1 MSNRINIIKLPT
13 KNSKDINNNASNLSY
28 TYKQFDCLV
37 SNDINYNVHA
47 EKEIINSSASTYNA
61 DDSFERDIDGNHQD
75 DINDINSTKLR
86 DTFLN
91 DTDSETSSLKRRSI
105 SSSEYMSDR
114 FKVLV
119 VNQHN
124 GFIPSELQYN
134 EQSSIA
140 TIIPANCINQKVN
153 ANQRSKLLSI
163 SSTASPTAESIA
175 AVGLSIRSSSDASLE
190 KGTSVSGL
198 KSTSSSYVPRNKTTE
213 GDKILL
219 STQSSSVLAL
229 QDLKSSGSR
238 LEVAGSKLKVAGA
251 VSQSLSTSRST
262 STTTAISSYSRPKS
276 THIDDKKELLY
287 AYNMIKILQPQIP
300 QFQSLNLVFDYIA
313 TSLYSLNDIIK
324 LDNQNKIQHCLKY
337 PDNLPNIINHL
348 KNMAFLP
355 ENYHTLTNL
364 SFLDYII
371 NQSNTTTTSSNLTK
385 SSVGLNIT
393 STGKNSVINHH
404 KISTNSSTSLGKNKM
419 SLESQNFYSINHFE
433 SDSKKQKKENVAT
446 IGLINIYKTI
456 KKHLETNNIKSKFF
470 SSEDFVLV
478 SEIFNE
484 TGLLLFPIINNN
496 NNTFFNSLANKMNVD
511 IMVIENLIIQYIEN
525 NKNNPIFLLSVYNPD
540 IGSNENSLLQK
551 QQNFLDIIINFD
563 IKKQNITNLSLPFIL
578 QNFSNIF
585 PDYEILLFN
594 CKDDNIKDIFCS
606 DNVELKLFD
615 ADKSNSIAIMH
626 YDNVYKLLT
635 NMHAKYMYTNDSD
648 DGEF

>member
-1 MSNRINIIKLPT
+1 MK
-13 KNSKDINNNASNLSY
+13 
-28 TYKQFDCLV
+28 
-37 SNDINYNVHA
+37 
-47 EKEIINSSASTYNA
+47 
-61 DDSFERDIDGNHQD
+61 
-75 DINDINSTKLR
+75 
-86 DTFLN
+86 
-91 DTDSETSSLKRRSI
+91 
-105 SSSEYMSDR
+105 
-114 FKVLV
+114 
-119 VNQHN
+119 
-124 GFIPSELQYN
+124 
-134 EQSSIA
+134 
-140 TIIPANCINQKVN
+140 
-153 ANQRSKLLSI
+153 
-163 SSTASPTAESIA
+163 
-175 AVGLSIRSSSDASLE
+175 
-190 KGTSVSGL
+190 
-198 KSTSSSYVPRNKTTE
+198 
-213 GDKILL
+213 
-219 STQSSSVLAL
+219 
-229 QDLKSSGSR
+229 
-238 LEVAGSKLKVAGA
+238 
-251 VSQSLSTSRST
+251 
-262 STTTAISSYSRPKS
+262 
-276 THIDDKKELLY
+276 
-287 AYNMIKILQPQIP
+287 NMIY
-300 QFQSLNLVFDYIA
+300 FDYIA
-313 TSLYSLNDIIK
+313 TSLYSLNNIIK

-337 PDNLPNIINHL
+337 TDNLPNIINHL

-355 ENYHTLTNL
+355 ENYESLTNL
-364 SFLDYII
+364 SYLDYII
-371 NQSNTTTTSSNLTK
+371 NKSNTTTTSDYNLSK
-385 SSVGLNIT
+385 SSVGLNNN

-404 KISTNSSTSLGKNKM
+404 KISNNSSTSLGKNKM
-419 SLESQNFYSINHFE
+419 SLESQNFYSINHLE
-433 SDSKKQKKENVAT
+433 SNSKNPKKENVAT

-456 KKHLETNNIKSKFF
+456 KKHLESNNIKSKFF
-470 SSEDFVLV
+470 SSEDIVLV

>member
-1 MSNRINIIKLPT
+1 MNNRIKIIKLPNN
-13 KNSKDINNNASNLSY
+13 NSKDINNNASNLSY
-28 TYKQFDCLV
+28 TYKQFDCLE

-47 EKEIINSSASTYNA
+47 EKEIINSSALTYNP

-105 SSSEYMSDR
+105 SGSEYMSDR

-119 VNQHN
+119 VNQQN

-163 SSTASPTAESIA
+163 SSTASPTAESKA
-175 AVGLSIRSSSDASLE
+175 AVGLSIRSSSNASLQQS
-190 KGTSVSGL
+190 TLVSGS
-198 KSTSSSYVPRNKTTE
+198 KSK
-213 GDKILL
+213 
-219 STQSSSVLAL
+219 
-229 QDLKSSGSR
+229 
-238 LEVAGSKLKVAGA
+238 
-251 VSQSLSTSRST
+251 SLSTSRSAST
-262 STTTAISSYSRPKS
+262 STAISSNSRIKS
-276 THIDDKKELLY
+276 THADEKKELIY
-287 AYNMIKILQPQIP
+287 AFNILKTLLPQIP
-300 QFQSLNLVFDYIA
+300 QFQSLMLLFDYIA
-313 TSLYSLNDIIK
+313 TSLYSLNNIIK

-337 PDNLPNIINHL
+337 TDNLPNIINHL

-355 ENYHTLTNL
+355 ENYESLTNL
-364 SFLDYII
+364 SYLDYII
-371 NQSNTTTTSSNLTK
+371 NKSNTTTTSDYNLSK
-385 SSVGLNIT
+385 SSVGLNNN

-404 KISTNSSTSLGKNKM
+404 KISNNSSTSLGKNKM
-419 SLESQNFYSINHFE
+419 SLESQNFYSINHLE
-433 SDSKKQKKENVAT
+433 SNSKNPKKENVAT

-456 KKHLETNNIKSKFF
+456 KKHLESNNIKSKFF

>member
-47 EKEIINSSASTYNA
+47 EKEIINSSASTYNP

-190 KGTSVSGL
+190 KATSVSGS

-551 QQNFLDIIINFD
+551 
-563 IKKQNITNLSLPFIL
+563 
-578 QNFSNIF
+578 
-585 PDYEILLFN
+585 
-594 CKDDNIKDIFCS
+594 
-606 DNVELKLFD
+606 
-615 ADKSNSIAIMH
+615 
-626 YDNVYKLLT
+626 
-635 NMHAKYMYTNDSD
+635 
-648 DGEF
+648 

>member
-28 TYKQFDCLV
+28 TYKQFDCLE
-37 SNDINYNVHA
+37 SNEIYYNVNA
-47 EKEIINSSASTYNA
+47 EKEIINSSASTYNP
-61 DDSFERDIDGNHQD
+61 DDSFDRNIDGNHQD
-75 DINDINSTKLR
+75 DINDINSTKLS

-105 SSSEYMSDR
+105 SGSEYMSDR

-119 VNQHN
+119 LNQHN

-140 TIIPANCINQKVN
+140 TIIPANCINHKVS
-153 ANQRSKLLSI
+153 ANQSLKLLSI
-163 SSTASPTAESIA
+163 SSPTAESRA
-175 AVGLSIRSSSDASLE
+175 AVGYSIRSSSDASLE
-190 KGTSVSGL
+190 KATSVSGS
-198 KSTSSSYVPRNKTTE
+198 KSTFSNNVPRNKTTT
-213 GDKILL
+213 KSL
-219 STQSSSVLAL
+219 SVLTKQSSSVG
-229 QDLKSSGSR
+229 LKSSGST
-238 LEVAGSKLKVAGA
+238 LEVAGSKLEVGGA
-251 VSQSLSTSRST
+251 VSQSLSTSRSASS
-262 STTTAISSYSRPKS
+262 STEISSNSRPKS
-276 THIDDKKELLY
+276 THADDKRELLY
-287 AYNMIKILQPQIP
+287 AFNMLKILLPQIP
-300 QFQSLNLVFDYIA
+300 QFQSLMLLFDYIA
-313 TSLYSLNDIIK
+313 KSLYSLNDIIQ
-324 LDNQNKIQHCLKY
+324 LDNKNKIQHCLKY
-337 PDNLPNIINHL
+337 TDNLPNIINHL
-348 KNMAFLP
+348 KNIAFLP
-355 ENYHTLTNL
+355 ENYESLTNL
-364 SFLDYII
+364 SYLDYII
-371 NQSNTTTTSSNLTK
+371 NKSNTTTTSDYNLSL
-385 SSVGLNIT
+385 SSVGLNNNSIGT
-393 STGKNSVINHH
+393 NSVIDINHH

-419 SLESQNFYSINHFE
+419 SLESQNFYSINHFV
-433 SDSKKQKKENVAT
+433 SDSKKHKKENVAT
-446 IGLINIYKTI
+446 IGLINVYKSI
-456 KKHLETNNIKSKFF
+456 KKHLESNNIKSKFF
-470 SSEDFVLV
+470 SSEDLVLV
-478 SEIFNE
+478 NEIFNE

-496 NNTFFNSLANKMNVD
+496 NNTFFNTLAKKMNVD

-551 QQNFLDIIINFD
+551 QHNVLDIIINFD

-585 PDYEILLFN
+585 PDYDILLFN
-594 CKDDNIKDIFCS
+594 CKDDNIKEIFCS

>member
-1 MSNRINIIKLPT
+1 MNNRIKIIKLPNN
-13 KNSKDINNNASNLSY
+13 NSKDINNNASNLSY
-28 TYKQFDCLV
+28 TYKQFDCLE

-47 EKEIINSSASTYNA
+47 EKEIINSSALTYNP

-105 SSSEYMSDR
+105 SGSEYMSDR

-119 VNQHN
+119 VNQQN

-163 SSTASPTAESIA
+163 SSTASPTAESKA
-175 AVGLSIRSSSDASLE
+175 AVGLSIRSSSNASLQQS
-190 KGTSVSGL
+190 TLVSGS
-198 KSTSSSYVPRNKTTE
+198 KSTSSSYVPRKQTTHAYE
-213 GDKILL
+213 
-219 STQSSSVLAL
+219 
-229 QDLKSSGSR
+229 
-238 LEVAGSKLKVAGA
+238 
-251 VSQSLSTSRST
+251 
-262 STTTAISSYSRPKS
+262 
-276 THIDDKKELLY
+276 KKELIY
-287 AYNMIKILQPQIP
+287 AFNILKTLLPQIP
-300 QFQSLNLVFDYIA
+300 QFQSLMLLFDYIA
-313 TSLYSLNDIIK
+313 TSLYSLNNIIK

-337 PDNLPNIINHL
+337 TDNLPNIINHL

-355 ENYHTLTNL
+355 ENYESLTNL
-364 SFLDYII
+364 SYLDYII
-371 NQSNTTTTSSNLTK
+371 NKSNTTTTSDYNLSK
-385 SSVGLNIT
+385 SSVGLNNN

-404 KISTNSSTSLGKNKM
+404 KISNNSSTSLGKNKM
-419 SLESQNFYSINHFE
+419 SLESQNFYSINHLE
-433 SDSKKQKKENVAT
+433 SNSKNPKKENVAT

-456 KKHLETNNIKSKFF
+456 KKHLESNNIKSKFF